1 VRFLPKCGNLVSM
14 IEQLLGDYPL
24 RQFIDEH
31 FLRQPFSLPRAA
43 ASVAHLG
50 TWPVVESILAQPD
63 ADVLLVKEGRRW
75 EGNRNPSPDEA
86 RRLFDDGYT
95 VLVRHAERC
104 HAAIG
109 QLATDFARDFLA
121 VVDVHIYATPGG
133 QHGFGW
139 HYDVEDVFILQ
150 TAGSKEYSLRKN
162 TVNPW
167 PVLENLPQD
176 MRYQREIMPLS
187 KCLLS
192 AGDWLYIP
200 HGYWHKAEAREESFS
215 LAVGVMCPTAL
226 DVVDFVRQRLPDSI
240 RWRQRLPVVG
250 AASPSTQEELVSQ
263 HHEFFAELGADLW
276 RLLRDETL
284 VQDWIAWRRQNVRG
298 DKHD

>member
-1 VRFLPKCGNLVSM
+1 M
-14 IEQLLGDYPL
+14 IRQLLGDVPL
-24 RQFIDEH
+24 RQFVDES
-31 FLRQPFSLPRAA
+31 FLRQPFSLPGGAA
-43 ASVAHLG
+43 PLASLG
-50 TWPVVESILAQPD
+50 NWSVVETILTQPD
-63 ADVLLVKEGRRW
+63 ADVLVVQEGRRW
-75 EGNRNPSPDEA
+75 EGAQNPSADEA

-104 HAAIG
+104 HAGIAD
-109 QLATDFARDFLA
+109 LAAGFAQDFTAA
-121 VVDVHIYATPGG
+121 VDVHLYCTPGG

-167 PVLENLPQD
+167 PVLQTLPRD
-176 MRYQREIMPLS
+176 MRYEREIMPLAR
-187 KCLLS
+187 CLLS

-200 HGYWHKAEAREESFS
+200 HGYWHKAEAREESIS
-215 LAVGVMCPTAL
+215 LAVGLMCPTAL
-226 DVVDFVRQRLPDSI
+226 DLLDFLRQRLPHSI

-250 AASPSTQEELVSQ
+250 DASPSTDEALLAQ
-263 HHEFFAELGADLW
+263 HEDLFTDLGADLA

-284 VQDWIAWRRQNVRG
+284 IRDWIAWR
-298 DKHD
+298 